1 MGKSMNM
8 GKSMSGNASGGRTAG
23 SGLMRPVMLFTA
35 AQLVLV
41 AVVAAVLSQFVFTD
55 VGALR
60 AILISACVAV
70 AVQVVTFTIAR
81 LVAREQVIAGW
92 GLGVV
97 LRFAVVAVWAF
108 LGIKALNLAPTPALF
123 SLVLFFFVS
132 TLIEPIFLNA

>member
-1 MGKSMNM
+1 
-8 GKSMSGNASGGRTAG
+8 MSTTQQAGGGGAAAQ
-23 SGLMRPVMLFTA
+23 GLVRPIMLFTA
-35 AQLVLV
+35 AQIVLV
-41 AVVAAVLSQFVFTD
+41 AIVAALLSQFVFTG
-55 VGALR
+55 VGALQ
-60 AILISACVAV
+60 AIMISAGVAV
-70 AVQVVTFTIAR
+70 AVQVVTFTIAKV
-81 LVAREQVIAGW
+81 VAREQVMAGW